1 MTIGTA
7 TKTIPVMID
16 LNGFDEPIEVD
27 VEVIAHFTYESYGE
41 DADGNR
47 GVFQWELDTYTINKV
62 KGLPEGLKDW
72 YESFAAHDAIAEEIS
87 DIIYDVDFDNI
98 ECEGGPDYEED
109 DF

>member
-47 GVFQWELDTYTINKV
+47 GMSAWELDHYSVNSI
-62 KGLPEGLKDW
+62 KGLPEGLSHSD
-72 YESFAAHDAIAEEIS
+72 YAAAEEFIYSEIS